1 MRKDLIATPVLAYLG
16 IIGLVYGFLLMLAA
30 LEYVHPPLLLSIASI
45 LFISTGIFF
54 FAALTTILINLRTQ
68 TKMATSGA
76 AFCLLAISYILFQ
89 LSNTGNF
96 FKTLN
101 PAQLKDLEYL
111 LFGDLTL
118 KLLILVTAI
127 LSLATIIPDLIRNLK
142 TKADE
147 TKEPVIIEEHPAT
160 VKTQPSKYK
169 KIALAALLIVII
181 VGSLAALGAFKPR
194 PKIIDTERENIGTV
208 AVWIKNDSPFPG
220 DVKITLKFYNNLP
233 INTKS
238 VSIKHEYVHLKAFEL
253 KKVEIAIPSDAIAFG
268 KQFEV
273 FAEAI

>member
-30 LEYVHPPLLLSIASI
+30 LEYVHPPSLLSIASI

-54 FAALTTILINLRTQ
+54 FTALTTILINLRTQ
-68 TKMATSGA
+68 TKMATTGA

-111 LFGDLTL
+111 LFGDQTL
-118 KLLILVTAI
+118 KLLILITAI
-127 LSLATIIPDLIRNLK
+127 LSLATIIPDLIRSLK

-147 TKEPVIIEEHPAT
+147 TKEPAIIEERPAT

-233 INTKS
+233 INVKS
-238 VSIKHEYVHLKAFEL
+238 VSIKHEYVHLEGFEL
-253 KKVEIAIPSDAIAFG
+253 KKVEIAIPSDAIVYG

-273 FAEAI
+273 FAESI